1 MKILLPLLSRQE
13 SDEVFLEE
21 ALKGVKEV
29 ILLLVI
35 DTNAMVGEVGFAAS
49 EIMQGN
55 QLMEKVKALIG
66 KKRKKCTEV
75 TEWGNTVR
83 KIANTAKMH
92 KVDQIVLMKQEN
104 HYWKQLEESL
114 RNEFKD
120 IAVFEGKK
128 EETVTEKSSGAKE
141 EETKEEEK

>member
-13 SDEVFLEE
+13 FDEVFLEE

-29 ILLLVI
+29 VLLLVI
-35 DTNAMVGEVGFAAS
+35 DTNAMSGEVGFAAS

-55 QLMEKVKALIG
+55 QLMEKVKEVIG

-75 TEWGNTVR
+75 TEWGDTAR
-83 KIANTAKMH
+83 KIVNEAKIH
-92 KVDQIVLMKQEN
+92 KVNQIVLMKQEN
-104 HYWKQLEESL
+104 HYWSQLEEIL

-120 IAVFEGKK
+120 VAVFEGKK
-128 EETVTEKSSGAKE
+128 EDLTLEKSSDAKKE
-141 EETKEEEK
+141 EKAEDKT